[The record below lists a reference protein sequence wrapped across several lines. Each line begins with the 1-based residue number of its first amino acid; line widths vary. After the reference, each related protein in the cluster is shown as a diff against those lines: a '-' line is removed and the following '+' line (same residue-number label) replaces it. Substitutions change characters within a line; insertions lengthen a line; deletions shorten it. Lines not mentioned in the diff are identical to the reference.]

1 MREGGVRRVD
11 AGRGEGTGKDDTV
24 AVRTMM
30 HHRSL
35 VHREYDM
42 IQAST
47 SSASMDENGAQ
58 KRLAH
63 FLMNLTKNPRA
74 ATEAM
79 STSGT

>member
-1 MREGGVRRVD
+1 M
-11 AGRGEGTGKDDTV
+11 T
-24 AVRTMM
+24 

-35 VHREYDM
+35 VHREYDTKV
-42 IQAST
+42 QAST